1 MKKTKPYNKTSDET
15 GRRTE
20 KRVAR
25 AVKRVMK
32 KVMKKADAEV
42 ADLDY
47 KIIHAPKNSKLDR
60 KGIDI
65 CVSFPLKLEANLE
78 LVIPIQVKRGKKSSR
93 RYGYEGIY
101 VIKNVREKGRE
112 ELEERL
118 EKFLS
123 ARLTQ
128 LLFLPWVLKKAIQR
142 AHRLKKSVRR
152 KFSYIRLEPI
162 SIKISKA
169 DKIK

>member
-1 MKKTKPYNKTSDET
+1 MKKRNSYDRTSDET

-20 KRVAR
+20 KRVAGAAR
-25 AVKRVMK
+25 RVMK
-32 KVMKKADAEV
+32 KIMKKTDAKV

-47 KIIHAPKNSKLDR
+47 KIIHVPQNSKLDR
-60 KGIDI
+60 KGIDVY
-65 CVSFPLKLEANLE
+65 VSFPLRLELNLE
-78 LVIPIQVKRGKKSSR
+78 LMIPIQVKRGKKHSR
-93 RYGYEGIY
+93 RYVHEGIY
-101 VIKNVREKGRE
+101 VIKNLREKSNK

-152 KFSYIRLEPI
+152 KFSYIRLEPT

-169 DKIK
+169 GKTK